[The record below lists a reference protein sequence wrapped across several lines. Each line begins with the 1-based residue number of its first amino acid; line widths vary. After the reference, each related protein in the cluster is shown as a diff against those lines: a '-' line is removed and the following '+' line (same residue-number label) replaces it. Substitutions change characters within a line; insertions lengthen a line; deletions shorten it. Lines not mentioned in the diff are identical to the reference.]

1 MTEKPDM
8 AFTVGASRI
17 GPDEPP
23 YFIAEAGSNF
33 DQDLRTAKRLIDIA
47 VDAGAQAV
55 KFQLFRADALYPDGG
70 DMHAAFKAVE
80 LNPDWVP
87 KLAQHATE
95 QDITFLASAFD
106 QESVELLES
115 IGVAAHK
122 IASSETTNLPLL
134 DQIAATGRPLFL
146 STGMCDLIDVQEAVA
161 RCLARGNA
169 QIAVLQCGAMYP
181 LPPEHAHL
189 RAMDLFRNVF
199 GAPVGFSDHSLGTHI
214 TLAAVA
220 RGANVIEK
228 HFTHDRSAEG
238 PDHFYALEAAEF
250 KQLISDSRDIYAA
263 LGAAQ
268 KEMLPS
274 EREYGRR
281 DGLYAAHDIPADA
294 ILTAADIEVRRPAI
308 GLRARHRDNAIGMR
322 AARAIAAGTPLNW
335 DDLRP

>member
-1 MTEKPDM
+1 MTEKLEA

-17 GPDEPP
+17 GADEAP

-33 DQDLRTAKRLIDIA
+33 DQDMGTGMRLIDIA
-47 VDAGAQAV
+47 VDAGADAV

-70 DMHAAFKAVE
+70 EIHAAFKAVE

-87 KLAQHATE
+87 ELARHAAE

-106 QESVELLES
+106 RESVEVLES
-115 IGVAAHK
+115 IDVTAHK

-134 DQIAATGRPLFL
+134 DQIAASGRPLFL

-161 RCLARGNA
+161 RCLARGNTQVA
-169 QIAVLQCGAMYP
+169 LLQCGAMYP

-189 RAMDLFRNVF
+189 RVMDLFRDVF

-228 HFTHDRSAEG
+228 HFTHSRDAEG
-238 PDHFYALEAAEF
+238 PDHFYALEPGEL
-250 KQLISDSRDIYAA
+250 KQLISDARDIHAA

-268 KEMLPS
+268 KEMLPA
-274 EREYGRR
+274 EREFGRR
-281 DGLYAAHDIPADA
+281 DGLYAARDIPAG
-294 ILTAADIEVRRPAI
+294 TVMTVADIEVRRPAI
-308 GLRARHRDNAIGMR
+308 GLRARHRDAVIGMQ
-322 AARAIAAGTPLNW
+322 ATHEITAGAPLNW
-335 DDLRP
+335 DEFRP